1 MVKHGTP
8 WRASEVTGSRFM
20 LRGTGAL
27 GEKGLAG
34 HSEAYRCYSVAQG
47 QASEVL
53 EGGCG
58 HRFTIGGL
66 SDDLLR
72 PTWAPHGHRR
82 RARPWAEGPEGP
94 NFESPAKC
102 PDLLG
107 IESLTP
113 WGTPTSI

>member
-8 WRASEVTGSRFM
+8 RRASEVTGSRFV

-27 GEKGLAG
+27 GAKGLAG
-34 HSEAYRCYSVAQG
+34 HSEAYRCYSVAQRQVG
-47 QASEVL
+47 EAL

-82 RARPWAEGPEGP
+82 RARPWDGGVTG
-94 NFESPAKC
+94 KVV
-102 PDLLG
+102 
-107 IESLTP
+107 
-113 WGTPTSI
+113 